1 MRISDWSSD
10 VCSSDLPIEAN
21 RLLPLVLTAITTV
34 FIYRLAVR
42 LCPIPLA
49 GLLAATFVNI
59 ELWMKDDLT
68 SGTPRAFF
76 TPLTAMFLHGLAQR
90 NIVLTA
96 LSAVRSE
103 EHTSELQSLMRI
115 SYAVFCLKNKKQQ
128 QEARRKRS
136 YQKQQDK

>member
-1 MRISDWSSD
+1 MERWNDPGLFPDDRIADYFQSMSPRLFTLLYRGAFELGLD
-10 VCSSDLPIEAN
+10 PIEAN

-90 NIVLTA
+90 N
-96 LSAVRSE
+96 RSE
-103 EHTSELQSLMRI
+103 EHTSELQSLMR
-115 SYAVFCLKNKKQQ
+115 S
-128 QEARRKRS
+128 
-136 YQKQQDK
+136 